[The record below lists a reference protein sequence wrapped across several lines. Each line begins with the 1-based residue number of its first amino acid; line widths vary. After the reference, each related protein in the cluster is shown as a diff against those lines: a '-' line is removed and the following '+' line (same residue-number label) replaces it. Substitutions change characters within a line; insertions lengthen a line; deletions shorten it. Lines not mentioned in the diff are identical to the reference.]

1 MINLLTIS
9 FDFDFYPLFIIA
21 LIAWAIPMLMSVL
34 RITKIPTVIIEILA
48 GFFIGK
54 YMLGLVPS
62 DSVILLDYL
71 ALTGFVFLMFLGGL
85 EIDMDQIIASF
96 PRRKITFAKYIKN
109 PFLVGLVYFA
119 LTISISYLAAYLLSS
134 FVEIK
139 NVWYFSLIMVTTSVG
154 IILPVLKSRAEINTA
169 FGQMIILA
177 AAIADIFSI
186 VLFTITAFVIKNGF
200 QPELAYLLLLLVLFY
215 LLYAAGKGFTKI
227 TAFKKISYQLSHAA
241 SQIRIRGTI
250 LVILIFVVLAQYIGK
265 EVILLGAFLGG
276 LLLSMFMHKDR
287 SLLLVKLD
295 GFGYGFFIPVFF
307 IMVGVHFDPSALG
320 DIDSSLFVFLAVLL
334 LILFA
339 IKIIP
344 SFLWI
349 RLFGFKRAISGGFLM
364 ASRLSLI
371 IAAATIGVELG
382 VISPAANSSF
392 ILMAVLTCVISPIA
406 YNFLN
411 PKNIQQS
418 EKTIIVGGTSTGVLL
433 SRRLHLHDKSSII
446 IENDHKRYD
455 DIKAKGMAITKGNG
469 MDPEIY
475 NKVGLNPSNH
485 IVVLTGNDKENIRIC
500 EMLRK
505 EFQHEKIISKSGTR
519 AIEQALKSL
528 DVDTFDATR
537 ILANAIENLIIR
549 PTTYQALIESYEEF
563 HIEEIEIHNKD
574 VDGLQVKEIPFHGD
588 GTMMM
593 IKRGSNMYVPHG
605 ETYLRLGDVVN
616 VFGTNPAIEDFEE
629 KLS

>member
-1 MINLLTIS
+1 MIKLLTIS

-34 RITKIPTVIIEILA
+34 RITKIPTVIVEILA

-54 YMLGLVPS
+54 YMLGIFPS
-62 DSVILLDYL
+62 ESVVLLDYL

-96 PRRKITFAKYIKN
+96 PRRKITFSKYIRN
-109 PFLVGLVYFA
+109 PLLVGMVYFSS
-119 LTISISYLAAYLLSS
+119 TIVISYFAAYLLST
-134 FVEIK
+134 FVEIN

-154 IILPVLKSRAEINTA
+154 IILPVLKSRAEIHTA

-186 VLFTITAFVIKNGF
+186 ILFTITAFVIKNGF

-215 LLYAAGKGFTKI
+215 LLYAAGKGFAKI
-227 TAFKKISYQLSHAA
+227 SAFKKISYQLSHAA

-250 LVILIFVVLAQYIGK
+250 LIILGFVVLAQYIGK

-307 IMVGVHFDPSALG
+307 IMVGVHFDSSALG
-320 DIDSSLFVFLAVLL
+320 DLDSSLIVFLTIL
-334 LILFA
+334 LIMLFA

-392 ILMAVLTCVISPIA
+392 ILMAVLTCMISPIA
-406 YNFLN
+406 YNLLN
-411 PKNIQQS
+411 PKNIQKS

-446 IENDHKRYD
+446 IESDKNRYN
-455 DIKAKGMAITKGNG
+455 DIKSKGLSIMFGNG
-469 MDPEIY
+469 MDPEVY
-475 NKVGLNPSNH
+475 SKVGLSPSNH
-485 IVVLTGNDKENIRIC
+485 IVVLTGDDHENIRIC

-505 EFQHEKIISKSGTR
+505 EFQHEKIISRSGTR
-519 AIEQALKSL
+519 AIEQVLKSL
-528 DVDTFDATR
+528 DVDTFDSTR
-537 ILANAIENLIIR
+537 ILSNAIENLIIR

-563 HIEEIEIHNKD
+563 HIEEIEIHNSN

-593 IKRGSNMYVPHG
+593 VKRGSNMYVPHG

-616 VFGTNPAIEDFEE
+616 VFGTNPAIEDFQD
-629 KLS
+629 KLT